1 MSVADEPALVV
12 FLRLYRRD
20 PCLFVQEV
28 LGAIPDPAQADVL
41 NAVASGERRI
51 SVRSG
56 HGVGKST
63 VASWLMIWFLITKFP
78 SKTVVTAPT
87 TAQLFD
93 ALFAELKRWLG
104 KLPLPL
110 QELLEVKAE
119 RIELKAAPA
128 EGFITARTS
137 RAEQP
142 EALQGVH
149 SEHVLLIAD
158 EASGVPESVFEAA
171 SGSMSGHHAVTLLLG
186 NPVRSSGF
194 FYDTHNKLSPHWKT
208 FVVPCHASPR
218 VSKEYIE
225 EMATRYGVDS
235 NAYRIRVLGEFP
247 RADDDTLIPMELI
260 ELATTRDVLPVA
272 GAPLVWGLDIA
283 RYGPDSTVLL
293 QRRGNAVTSITRW
306 SRTDTMETVGRVKLA
321 WDTLLPGERPEEI
334 LADVIGIGA
343 GVVDRLR
350 GLRLAVRG
358 VNVGEAPSI
367 KGGHHN
373 LRAELWT
380 EMKAW
385 FERRDC
391 RIPANDYLISE
402 LAACK
407 FHITSCGKIQIE
419 SKDDARRRGLP
430 SPDTADAL
438 MLTFAATAA
447 TAIHG
452 WSHTSPWAKPLKRNQ
467 LGIV

>member
-1 MSVADEPALVV
+1 MLWT
-12 FLRLYRRD
+12 
-20 PCLFVQEV
+20 LF
-28 LGAIPDPAQADVL
+28 
-41 NAVASGERRI
+41 
-51 SVRSG
+51 
-56 HGVGKST
+56 
-63 VASWLMIWFLITKFP
+63 TKFP

-93 ALFAELKRWLG
+93 ALFSELKRWAS

-110 QELLEVKAE
+110 QELIEVKAE
-119 RIELKAAPA
+119 RIELKNAPS
-128 EGFITARTS
+128 ESFITARTS

-149 SEHVLLIAD
+149 SDFVLLIAD
-158 EASGVPESVFEAA
+158 EASGIPESVFEAA
-171 SGSMSGHHAVTLLLG
+171 SGSMSGHHATTILLG

-194 FYDTHNKLSPHWKT
+194 FYDTHHKLAPYWKT

-218 VSKEYIE
+218 VSPAYIE
-225 EMATRYGVDS
+225 EMATRYGIDS

-247 RADDDTLIPMELI
+247 RADDDTLIAMELI
-260 ELATTRDVLPVA
+260 EGSTTRDVDPIL

-306 SRTDTMETVGRVKLA
+306 SRTDTMETVGRVKMA
-321 WDTLLPGERPEEI
+321 WDTAAPQDRPEEI

-350 GLRLAVRG
+350 ELKLPVRG
-358 VNVGEAPSI
+358 VNVSESPSI

-373 LRAELWT
+373 LRAELWCS
-380 EMKAW
+380 MKAW
-385 FERRDC
+385 FEKRDV
-391 RIPANDYLISE
+391 RIPPNEHLISE

-407 FHITSCGKIQIE
+407 FRITSAGKIQIE
-419 SKDDARRRGLP
+419 SKDEARSRGLP
-430 SPDTADAL
+430 SPDVADAL
-438 MLTFAATAA
+438 MLTFASTAA
-447 TAIHG
+447 TSIHG
-452 WSHTSPWAKPLKRNQ
+452 WSPSGAWSKPLRRNQ